1 MVSGIDD
8 RMTMGGCNAAIY
20 KGCAPPHSHSTL
32 TLNFVLKRALAR
44 RARDARVTLILTSLS
59 IMSAIG
65 RTAIWMAACER
76 ACACGRVRACTRP
89 RAFVPAGSNFNCPFI
104 YPRGAPGRNDFP
116 AISPIGFAGT
126 EHVLSVFA
134 CLVSRVACRPTCWHS
149 QLTLIDDLT

>member
-20 KGCAPPHSHSTL
+20 KGCAPPRSHSTL

-76 ACACGRVRACTRP
+76 ACACGRVRACTPP

-104 YPRGAPGRNDFP
+104 YPPGAQEGMTFRRFP
-116 AISPIGFAGT
+116 QSDLQEQNTCCP
-126 EHVLSVFA
+126 
-134 CLVSRVACRPTCWHS
+134 CLRVSCRVSRVARRVDTHG
-149 QLTLIDDLT
+149 